1 MFGQSLLSAF
11 GSTACT
17 TNDLNYPITNL
28 AYYKM
33 SNATDQLGNY
43 NGTATNVNFNVAG
56 KFGNAGEFNGSSSE
70 INLGTSSNFSIT
82 TTGALSG
89 SMWVKTTDTSA
100 SYLIS
105 KANDASGNYE
115 WAIEYGYPT
124 GKMKLN
130 VYNTAA
136 GFAASVTNNTTIN
149 DGNWHHLA
157 FVIVNNTSVS
167 LYIDGGTP
175 ATSTS
180 WSGTAGSFSIPTLIG
195 HFGGISA
202 PTSWWN
208 GTIDQVRIFSSAL
221 NASEVTQLYDEIY
234 CVPTIVPTDYFNP
247 VLYTGNGGTQSVTG
261 VGFKPDLVWVKA
273 RQAGIS
279 HILIDSVRG
288 VSRQLAS
295 NASEQEYFN
304 SGKQTTAFNADGFTV
319 VDQTNGGFGVN
330 GAPGQTY
337 SGTNAYYVSWNWKA
351 GGAAVSNTDGTITSQ
366 VSANVDAG
374 FSIISYTGA
383 SGTVGHGLDST
394 PEMIIQKKRNGSED
408 WYVYFPPGVIDSNYN
423 FMILNSFASK
433 GTTSSTPPTST
444 TFNPV
449 SNSGNYIAYAF
460 HSVAGYSKIGTY
472 TGQSTSVVTVSL
484 DFTPRFVVIKDTSA
498 NDYWHVW
505 DTARSPSNNRQEI
518 LYWDL
523 SEAEANSAS
532 NYIQINTNEFV
543 TNTGNLANINGNVY
557 LYMAIA

>member
-394 PEMIIQKKRNGSED
+394 PEIIIQKKTNGTED
-408 WYVYFPPGVIDSNYN
+408 WYVYFPPGVINSNYN
-423 FMILNSFASK
+423 YMVLNTSNTGI
-433 GTTSSTPPTST
+433 GTTGSTPPTTT

-460 HSVAGYSKIGTY
+460 HSIAGYSKIGTY
-472 TGQSTSVVTVSL
+472 TGTSVANHSIVTGFKPAWVM
-484 DFTPRFVVIKDTSA
+484 IKNTNSGYSWIITDDKRTT
-498 NDYWHVW
+498 DK
-505 DTARSPSNNRQEI
+505 I
-518 LYWDL
+518 LYANL
-523 SEAEANSAS
+523 SQGEDTTS
-532 NYIQINTNEFV
+532 NGITSFDSNGFTLGTAVSFNQNTN
-543 TNTGNLANINGNVY
+543 VY
-557 LYMAIA
+557 IFMAFAE